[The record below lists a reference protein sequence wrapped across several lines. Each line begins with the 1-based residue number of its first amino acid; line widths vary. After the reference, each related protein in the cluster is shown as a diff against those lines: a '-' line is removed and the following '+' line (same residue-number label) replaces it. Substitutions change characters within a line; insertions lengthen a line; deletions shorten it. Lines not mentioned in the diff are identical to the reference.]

1 MLSGIFS
8 TLLSR
13 LVNWVWIVF
22 PKFLPWMSYL
32 GKHSFK
38 LNLFSA
44 YEFEAVSIPF
54 CWLFISKQSAS
65 SFLRHMVETFMAN
78 PYLCTF
84 RLKGRE
90 GSGYLFNFFWNIFG
104 GSESRTFMW
113 GQCWLSRTSTGLWK
127 LGNSSGLP
135 GISLA
140 QSREKT
146 KQNKTSPHFSLHV
159 AQ

>member
-1 MLSGIFS
+1 
-8 TLLSR
+8 
-13 LVNWVWIVF
+13 
-22 PKFLPWMSYL
+22 
-32 GKHSFK
+32 
-38 LNLFSA
+38 
-44 YEFEAVSIPF
+44 
-54 CWLFISKQSAS
+54 
-65 SFLRHMVETFMAN
+65 MVETFMAN
-78 PYLCTF
+78 PYLCTL

-90 GSGYLFNFFWNIFG
+90 GSGYLFNLFWNIFG

-146 KQNKTSPHFSLHV
+146 KQNLTTFLFACSPIELTSWCTCLERLVAPWNRRISLLRVEEEKGTVFPSPCSKNLKTYVLTLQQNRQPCQRKHDG
-159 AQ
+159 